1 MKVVKLSGPRVGRRQ
16 WLALGH
22 LFNAYPMPVTVRDML
37 AAAGLTAHMD
47 DYQGFTASLLDRG
60 LIEPI
65 GWKRT
70 KKPQVDDLVRIT
82 PAGCAGRIV
91 QSGRRKADVTA

>member
-1 MKVVKLSGPRVGRRQ
+1 MKVVRLSGPRVGRRQ
-16 WLALGH
+16 WAALAH
-22 LFNAYPMPVTVRDML
+22 LFHAYPMPVRVGDML
-37 AAAGLTAHMD
+37 AAAGLSSHQD

-65 GWKRT
+65 GWRRDKR
-70 KKPQVDDLVRIT
+70 PRVDDLIRIT
-82 PAGCAGRIV
+82 PAGCEARIT